1 MNNVRATVNY
11 FVKGVVESL
20 LGDKGFTFWTGDED
34 DPTIVPPAVGL
45 RWIDG
50 ERPGHRSESRTRLAQ
65 MEVFVSDQNTY
76 LAEFACEKLLEGLKI
91 RRGSPLSVIPL
102 KDFSG
107 PSPTLTRYFVMLS
120 PTPEGWLALPNLP
133 NQQARL
139 YVYTFEVDYDPR

>member
-11 FVKGVVESL
+11 HVKGIVETL
-20 LGDKGFTFWTGDED
+20 LGSLGFTFWTGDED

-50 ERPGHRSESRTRLAQ
+50 ERPGHRSESRIRLAQ
-65 MEVFVSDQNTY
+65 LEVFVSDQDTY
-76 LAEFACEKLLEGLKI
+76 TAELACEKLLEGLRI
-91 RRGSPLSVIPL
+91 RRGTPIGTLHL

-107 PSPTLTRYFVMLS
+107 PVPIDTGYTVMIS
-120 PTPEGWLALPNLP
+120 PTPEGWLAMPNVP